1 MENIR
6 RLEMKRTIRGIFLG
20 TAIATGLIV
29 FSGCS
34 NSTESHEATGKA
46 VIITKAEFDKIQNG
60 MTSKQVF
67 EIIGGKGEVMSEA
80 GEKDKPGYTI
90 LYTYNGKG
98 STGAN
103 ANFTFQDDKLMAKAQ
118 FGLK

>member
-1 MENIR
+1 
-6 RLEMKRTIRGIFLG
+6 MKRTIRGILLG
-20 TAIATGLIV
+20 TAIATGLIIA
-29 FSGCS
+29 SGCS
-34 NSTESHEATGKA
+34 DTEKTQSTLPHEATGKS

-67 EIIGGKGEVMSEA
+67 DIVGGKGEVMSEA

-103 ANFTFQDDKLMAKAQ
+103 ANFTFQDGKLMAKAQ

>member
-1 MENIR
+1 
-6 RLEMKRTIRGIFLG
+6 MKRTIRSIIFG
-20 TAIATGLIV
+20 TAIATGLITT
-29 FSGCS
+29 SGCS
-34 NSTESHEATGKA
+34 NTTESHEATGKS
-46 VIITKAEFDKIQNG
+46 VVITKAEFDQIQNG
-60 MTSKQVF
+60 MTTKQVF
-67 EIIGGKGEVMSEA
+67 DIIGGKGEVMSEA